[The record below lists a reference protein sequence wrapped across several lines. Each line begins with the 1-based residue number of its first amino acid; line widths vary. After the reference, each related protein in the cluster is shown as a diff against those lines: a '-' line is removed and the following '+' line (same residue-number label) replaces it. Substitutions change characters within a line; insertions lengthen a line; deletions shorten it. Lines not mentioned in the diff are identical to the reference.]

1 VRLRI
6 SLIPAVLVGLEDKTK
21 ATMNKKYVW
30 LGVGVIAIA
39 SYLLY
44 NNSKKKSFTSIEP
57 EWATSP
63 ERFGVPI
70 NIINK

>member
-1 VRLRI
+1 
-6 SLIPAVLVGLEDKTK
+6 
-21 ATMNKKYVW
+21 MNKKYVW

-44 NNSKKKSFTSIEP
+44 KNSQKKSFTSIEP

-70 NIINK
+70 NIINR

>member
-1 VRLRI
+1 MVRLLI
-6 SLIPAVLVGLEDKTK
+6 SLIQAVLVGLEDKTK
-21 ATMNKKYVW
+21 AMNKKYVW

-44 NNSKKKSFTSIEP
+44 KNSQKKSFTSIEP